1 MSEAERSLR
10 AVYNL
15 TNDLESWEHRNT
27 IYSALAV

>member
-15 TNDLESWEHRNT
+15 TNEEHRNT